1 MNTAWLGGSKQRRL
15 LPNSLSKVARV
26 AFPFLLFIL
35 AFIPR
40 AIHPVTTYDLWHS
53 RGIRFIEALLS
64 QDFDA
69 TLQAPHPGVITMWLS
84 GITQWLGSSIISNF
98 SDYSVDQ
105 QMAAELIPMALVVSL
120 TIVLAYFLMATIF
133 DRQVAV
139 VAALLLALDPYHI
152 SLSKA
157 IHVDAL
163 VSVFVMISTL
173 FLWAFIKDQRWSYV
187 ILSAVFAALGLL
199 SKSPAV
205 FMLPYLFLTL
215 AVWQASKRL
224 FVNRKFS
231 WPDRRNVIDGA
242 KEIGLAIGI
251 WIIPFA
257 LVYFLLWP
265 SMWSQPGKTIDVVF
279 GGASHHFETPHPR
292 PLYFLG
298 QSTNEDPGPLFY
310 PITMTIKTTSVVL
323 VGFLLSITLI
333 FNRNLERNKRL
344 ALILGVAFIFFFT
357 LMLTFGD
364 KKFVRYALP
373 ALQFITLLAGVG
385 YVYFFRWLTK
395 GRTLWLILSLTLV
408 VIIQAAVSLPRHP
421 YYGTH
426 YNYLAGGP
434 RNVLNSGIVDG
445 QEKAEGLEIA
455 GDYLNSLPLSPLL
468 TVGAQKSDSF
478 YRYFDGKVVA
488 LTDEEVDYI
497 LLARSTLLRR
507 MDVDQ
512 WLDTWEAYQNR
523 EPKFVVEFDGIPYVW
538 IYKTGPVI
546 TDEDFA
552 YQTDAILGENIRLLG
567 YDFEPRTAHPG
578 DTVRLTLYWH
588 TVNETD
594 ADYTV
599 FTHLLDGD
607 GQLRAQKDNQ
617 PQQGMYP
624 TYLWDSGERI
634 MDVYELTIDSKAPPG
649 DYDFAIGMY
658 ELLTNERLPI
668 TIESGEPNPDN
679 RLLLP
684 GPMIL
689 TPES

>member
-1 MNTAWLGGSKQRRL
+1 
-15 LPNSLSKVARV
+15 
-26 AFPFLLFIL
+26 
-35 AFIPR
+35 
-40 AIHPVTTYDLWHS
+40 
-53 RGIRFIEALLS
+53 
-64 QDFDA
+64 
-69 TLQAPHPGVITMWLS
+69 
-84 GITQWLGSSIISNF
+84 
-98 SDYSVDQ
+98 
-105 QMAAELIPMALVVSL
+105 
-120 TIVLAYFLMATIF
+120 
-133 DRQVAV
+133 
-139 VAALLLALDPYHI
+139 
-152 SLSKA
+152 
-157 IHVDAL
+157 
-163 VSVFVMISTL
+163 
-173 FLWAFIKDQRWSYV
+173 
-187 ILSAVFAALGLL
+187 
-199 SKSPAV
+199 
-205 FMLPYLFLTL
+205 
-215 AVWQASKRL
+215 
-224 FVNRKFS
+224 
-231 WPDRRNVIDGA
+231 
-242 KEIGLAIGI
+242 
-251 WIIPFA
+251 
-257 LVYFLLWP
+257 
-265 SMWSQPGKTIDVVF
+265 
-279 GGASHHFETPHPR
+279 
-292 PLYFLG
+292 
-298 QSTNEDPGPLFY
+298 
-310 PITMTIKTTSVVL
+310 
-323 VGFLLSITLI
+323 
-333 FNRNLERNKRL
+333 
-344 ALILGVAFIFFFT
+344 
-357 LMLTFGD
+357 
-364 KKFVRYALP
+364 
-373 ALQFITLLAGVG
+373 
-385 YVYFFRWLTK
+385 
-395 GRTLWLILSLTLV
+395 
-408 VIIQAAVSLPRHP
+408 
-421 YYGTH
+421 
-426 YNYLAGGP
+426 
-434 RNVLNSGIVDG
+434 
-445 QEKAEGLEIA
+445 
-455 GDYLNSLPLSPLL
+455 
-468 TVGAQKSDSF
+468 VGAQKSDSF

-497 LLARSTLLRR
+497 LFARSTLLRR